1 MPIVSAVSRPE
12 RSAAHLLPA
21 GGGRQWGRAA
31 HVYRVAE
38 PLGFGGAVGAR
49 RRIGELGA
57 FRFNLNVSRHG
68 VQGGER
74 GTGDWSTTSA
84 WRGVSV

>member
-12 RSAAHLLPA
+12 RSAAHLTPVTR
-21 GGGRQWGRAA
+21 GGGRAA

-49 RRIGELGA
+49 RRVGELGA

-74 GTGDWSTTSA
+74 GTGDWSTISA

>member
-1 MPIVSAVSRPE
+1 M
-12 RSAAHLLPA
+12 
-21 GGGRQWGRAA
+21 
-31 HVYRVAE
+31 YRVAE

-49 RRIGELGA
+49 RRVGELGA

>member
-1 MPIVSAVSRPE
+1 MPIVSAVSPGPE
-12 RSAAHLLPA
+12 RSPVTR

-49 RRIGELGA
+49 RRVGELGA

-74 GTGDWSTTSA
+74 GTGDWSPTSA